1 MPPEITI
8 ALLGILAAVSA
19 GIAKLITATV
29 DRRVKQ
35 MNEDAEELRKKREQ
49 SRNIEME
56 QMRQKTA
63 VAQAAAD
70 QAQAV
75 GENLINLNATII
87 KLIENNTAENHANR
101 GVLTN
106 QAESIGD
113 LDTTIGKLDA
123 NIDKLAEVVSDGS
136 VITRATGKKADE
148 VVTAVNRLYDRFALL
163 FPTDKP
169 AVEQIRD
176 GLIEV
181 VNKVYEAKKTD
192 SQEIKVI
199 TPPDLPKASGE

>member
-49 SRNIEME
+49 ARNIEME

-101 GVLTN
+101 GVQTN
-106 QAESIGD
+106 QAESIGE
-113 LDTTIGKLDA
+113 LDDTVSKFGEFLNDNT
-123 NIDKLAEVVSDGS
+123 VV
-136 VITRATGKKADE
+136 TRATGKKADD
-148 VVTAVNRLYDRFALL
+148 VVKAVDRLYDRFALL

-176 GLIEV
+176 GIIEM
-181 VNKVYEAKKTD
+181 VNKVCEAKKHD
-192 SQEIKVI
+192 SQEIEVVKPSQPDA
-199 TPPDLPKASGE
+199 PPASEGEVAA